1 MTASQRYFIAL
12 MRYGDELFKRGDFCD
27 AVVQYQAAGSIGEL
41 DDAAEKGYNQSFQAC
56 YPATETPTPTGI
68 VITATTPVET
78 GVATTE
84 PAPVTTEPP
93 PPSPTDTPSTPA
105 P

>member
-1 MTASQRYFIAL
+1 MTASQRYHVAL
-12 MRYGDELFKRGDFCD
+12 MRYGDELHLQGKYCD
-27 AVVQYQAAGSIGEL
+27 AVKQYEAAAAIAEL
-41 DDAAEKGYNQSFQAC
+41 DADAAKGYNQSFQAC
-56 YPATETPTPTGI
+56 YPATETPTPTG
-68 VITATTPVET
+68 VVTTATTPVET
-78 GVATTE
+78 GIATTE